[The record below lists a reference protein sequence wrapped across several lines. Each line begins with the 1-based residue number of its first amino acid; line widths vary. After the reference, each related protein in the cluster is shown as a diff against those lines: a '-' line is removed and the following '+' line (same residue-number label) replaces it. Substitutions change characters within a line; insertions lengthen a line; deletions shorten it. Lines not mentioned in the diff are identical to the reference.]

1 MSPSARVRVLAGLLV
16 SSVLAASCSQI
27 GLQPRPTPVPH
38 EAASTTSGL
47 TIQDLFIGQGPL
59 ARTGDQVTFEYTAWL
74 EDGTR
79 VDATSDRGVA
89 ITVTLGQA
97 PLKAWDE
104 GLLGIQ
110 PQGRRRLLV
119 PPELA
124 YGSKGVAGMV
134 PPNAVLVIEVLAL
147 DVGRPEPKVK
157 D

>member
-1 MSPSARVRVLAGLLV
+1 MSLRTRAGVLALFLV
-16 SSVLAASCSQI
+16 ASCTQI
-27 GLQPRPTPVPH
+27 GLQQRPTPVHH

-47 TIQDLFIGQGPL
+47 KFQDLFIGLGPA
-59 ARTGDQVTFEYTAWL
+59 ARPGDQVTFEYTAWL

-79 VDATSDRGVA
+79 IDSTSDRGVA

-104 GLLGIQ
+104 GLIGIQ
-110 PQGRRRLLV
+110 PQGRRRLIV

-134 PPNAVLVIEVLAL
+134 PPNAVLVIEVLAIE
-147 DVGRPEPKVK
+147 VGRSDAKSK
-157 D
+157 G

>member
-1 MSPSARVRVLAGLLV
+1 
-16 SSVLAASCSQI
+16 
-27 GLQPRPTPVPH
+27 
-38 EAASTTSGL
+38 
-47 TIQDLFIGQGPL
+47 
-59 ARTGDQVTFEYTAWL
+59 VTFEYTVWL

-104 GLLGIQ
+104 GLVGIQ

-119 PPELA
+119 PSDLA
-124 YGSKGVAGMV
+124 YGSKGVPGMV

-147 DVGRPEPKVK
+147 EVARPEPKSK
-157 D
+157 S